1 MSLQDIVKN
10 SNYVTDEAM
19 LSANLLGIANTGIAE
34 VNGYCDTMLPFF
46 IDEQTTKST
55 YNAIPETWQLRLL
68 EPYYAYAIMANDG
81 DTNARDFHYNRF
93 LTALQQFKEKGLG
106 DILTVD
112 PETGELTGYEGD
124 SVSYRKI
131 DVSDVS
137 VHWKGWF

>member
-1 MSLQDIVKN
+1 
-10 SNYVTDEAM
+10 
-19 LSANLLGIANTGIAE
+19 
-34 VNGYCDTMLPFF
+34 
-46 IDEQTTKST
+46 
-55 YNAIPETWQLRLL
+55 
-68 EPYYAYAIMANDG
+68 MANDG

-106 DILTVD
+106 YILTVD
-112 PETGELTGYEGD
+112 PGTGEPTGYEGD